1 MPFHA
6 FCSFDKIG
14 IGLFPLQ
21 TVTLAKLLLRSRA
34 QHTGALSRSP
44 PHAVRCQPRRPPA
57 GTRGPSPEALR
68 RRSSCQ
74 QGRPPVGGPG
84 GTVPLRVPSSA
95 AYALLAPTAVPSP
108 AHAQRL
114 LSLGLEPP
122 QPLHCLSHTQCTLPS
137 TCHRVPGNA
146 RSAREQLPAP
156 LGGGGSG
163 NGGWGAMGPGFSAC
177 CGQRG
182 CCCLHAGKGQTARLA
197 PRVAPM
203 PPLRLR

>member
-1 MPFHA
+1 MPLHA

-84 GTVPLRVPSSA
+84 GTVPLTCPAQLHMLCWRPLRSPHRLTLSASSA
-95 AYALLAPTAVPSP
+95 LAWSRLSRSTASATPSAP
-108 AHAQRL
+108 CPPPATASLATPAAHA
-114 LSLGLEPP
+114 SSC
-122 QPLHCLSHTQCTLPS
+122 LHRWAVEAVATVAGAPWDQ
-137 TCHRVPGNA
+137 GF
-146 RSAREQLPAP
+146 LPAAAKGAAAACMLARGRLPGWLPGWLPCP
-156 LGGGGSG
+156 L
-163 NGGWGAMGPGFSAC
+163 
-177 CGQRG
+177 
-182 CCCLHAGKGQTARLA
+182 
-197 PRVAPM
+197 
-203 PPLRLR
+203 